1 MGRKRQLRAV
11 DGHTVGAYE
20 ALPSDEPRGSIVVI
34 QEIFGVNQHIRDV
47 VDGYAR
53 DGYAAIAPQV
63 FDRSQ
68 RDVELGYGQDD
79 MTEGLRL
86 AFNETSRENAL
97 IDLQAA
103 TEEIG
108 KYGKVGIVGFC
119 YGGLL
124 SWLSACSVRG
134 LSAAVVYY
142 GGGIAGELEQSPRC
156 PVMMHFGELD
166 AMIPSD
172 QVDAIKTALP
182 DAEVYTYEADHGFN
196 CDHRESYNEEAS
208 SLARG
213 RTLAFLENF
222 VAT

>member
-1 MGRKRQLRAV
+1 MGKKRQLRAV
-11 DGHTVGAYE
+11 DGHTIGAYE
-20 ALPSDEPRGSIVVI
+20 ALPSDDPRGSVVVV

-47 VDGYAR
+47 VDGFAR

-68 RDVELGYGQDD
+68 RDVELGYGPDD
-79 MTEGLRL
+79 LNEGLRL
-86 AFNETSRENAL
+86 AFNETSRDNAL

-108 KYGKVGIVGFC
+108 KYGKVGIVGYC

-134 LSAAVVYY
+134 LSASVVYY
-142 GGGIAGELEQSPRC
+142 GGGIAGELEKPPMC

-166 AMIPSD
+166 SMIPPD
-172 QVDAIKTALP
+172 QVESIVAALP
-182 DAEVYTYEADHGFN
+182 DAEIYTYDADHGFN
-196 CDHRESYNEEAS
+196 CDHRDSYNAEAS
-208 SLARG
+208 ELARR

-222 VAT
+222 VVS

>member
-1 MGRKRQLRAV
+1 MGKKRQLRAV

-20 ALPSDEPRGSIVVI
+20 ALPSEDPRGSIVVI
-34 QEIFGVNQHIRDV
+34 QEIFGVNQHIKDV
-47 VDGYAR
+47 VDGYAS
-53 DGYAAIAPQV
+53 DGYAAIAPQI
-63 FDRSQ
+63 FDRSK
-68 RDVELGYGQDD
+68 RDVELGYQPDD
-79 MTEGLRL
+79 MAEGLRL
-86 AFNETSRENAL
+86 AFNETSRDNAL

-108 KYGKVGIVGFC
+108 KYGRVGIVGYC

-142 GGGIAGELEQSPRC
+142 GGGIAGELEGSPSC

-166 AMIPSD
+166 SMIPMD
-172 QVDAIKTALP
+172 QVDQIRQSLP
-182 DAEVYTYEADHGFN
+182 DAEIYTYEADHGFN
-196 CDHRESYNEEAS
+196 CDHRDSYNAEAS
-208 SLARG
+208 ALARK

-222 VAT
+222 VSS

>member
-1 MGRKRQLRAV
+1 MGRKRQVRAV
-11 DGHTVGAYE
+11 DGHTIGAYE
-20 ALPSDEPRGSIVVI
+20 ALPSDEPRGSVVVI

-47 VDGYAR
+47 VDGFAS

-63 FDRSQ
+63 FDRAK
-68 RDVELGYGQDD
+68 RDVELGYGPDD

-86 AFNETSRENAL
+86 AFNDTSRDNAL

-142 GGGIAGELEQSPRC
+142 GGGIAGELEKPSMC

-166 AMIPSD
+166 SMIPPD
-172 QVDAIKTALP
+172 QVEAINKALP
-182 DAEVYTYEADHGFN
+182 NAEIYTYEADHGFN
-196 CDHRESYNEEAS
+196 CDHRDSYNAEAS
-208 SLARG
+208 ALAQQ

-222 VAT
+222 VAS

>member
-11 DGHTVGAYE
+11 DGHTIGAYE
-20 ALPSDEPRGSIVVI
+20 ALPSDDPRGSVVVI

-47 VDGYAR
+47 VDGFA
-53 DGYAAIAPQV
+53 DEGYAALAPQV

-68 RDVELGYGQDD
+68 RDVELGYSPDD
-79 MTEGLRL
+79 MNDGLRL
-86 AFNETSRENAL
+86 AFNETSRDNAL

-142 GGGIAGELEQSPRC
+142 GGGIAGELEKPSTC

-166 AMIPSD
+166 SMIPPD

-182 DAEVYTYEADHGFN
+182 DAEIYTYEADHGFN
-196 CDHRESYNEEAS
+196 CDHRDSYSAEAS
-208 SLARG
+208 ALARR

-222 VAT
+222 VAS

>member
-1 MGRKRQLRAV
+1 MGRKRQLRGV
-11 DGHTVGAYE
+11 DGHTIGAYE
-20 ALPSDEPRGSIVVI
+20 ALPSDDPRGSVVVI

-47 VDGYAR
+47 VDGFA
-53 DGYAAIAPQV
+53 DEGYAALAPQV

-68 RDVELGYGQDD
+68 RDVELGYSPDD
-79 MTEGLRL
+79 MNEGLRL
-86 AFNETSRENAL
+86 AFNETSRDNAL

-142 GGGIAGELEQSPRC
+142 GGGIAGELEKPSTC

-166 AMIPSD
+166 SMIPPD

-182 DAEVYTYEADHGFN
+182 DAEIYTYEADHGFN
-196 CDHRESYNEEAS
+196 CDHRDSYNAEAS
-208 SLARG
+208 ALARR

-222 VAT
+222 VAS